1 MVQQKDKSLSR
12 TENRVYKEYNK
23 NGKPEALYYL
33 DQNLTSE
40 ISSYISKCKN
50 DYFICLGKELSNP
63 SKSLNTDCVTLKT
76 LWIEKNIP
84 LPYS

>member
-50 DYFICLGKELSNP
+50 DYFICLGKELANP
-63 SKSLNTDCVTLKT
+63 SKSINTLCYAENFMD
-76 LWIEKNIP
+76 
-84 LPYS
+84 